1 MDPAT
6 FFLTSANPSFV
17 PAQRAPF
24 MPATTCSL
32 TCHACRSQFPLD
44 RKVKAVWEPTVL
56 ATVVTPND
64 YVGSIM
70 QLCTDRRGSLEE
82 HAVLGPTRTLLKYV
96 LPLAEL
102 GGDFYDSLKS
112 LSQGFA
118 SFDYEE
124 ADYR

>member
-1 MDPAT
+1 M
-6 FFLTSANPSFV
+6 
-17 PAQRAPF
+17 
-24 MPATTCSL
+24 
-32 TCHACRSQFPLD
+32 
-44 RKVKAVWEPTVL
+44 L

>member
-1 MDPAT
+1 M
-6 FFLTSANPSFV
+6 
-17 PAQRAPF
+17 
-24 MPATTCSL
+24 CG
-32 TCHACRSQFPLD
+32 ACRSQFPLD

-70 QLCTDRRGSLEE
+70 QLCTDRRGS
-82 HAVLGPTRTLLKYV
+82 
-96 LPLAEL
+96 
-102 GGDFYDSLKS
+102 
-112 LSQGFA
+112 QGFA